1 MEMMQHLI
9 EAHWKIKKKVVDMLN
24 LKETEKLTFVY
35 QTVYN
40 TAPVTFFDTVKKD
53 GCVSAAFKIF
63 TALSVSGKKNEETT
77 FTVPKDS
84 TFAYGL
90 MEIQTEDG
98 TLGIPPR
105 TRKVRQFNVGW
116 WSISSDSEDSCESL
130 QQVKRELKMK
140 EGLLQPLAGLPE
152 STRQDLLKTLGQ
164 LLEDRNALAQLLD
177 QLSTKVSDC
186 PQSQAVSSFMELLK
200 ASNTSQK
207 DAVEMLVNAMDTL
220 PDGVPA
226 LLTTCSPDTL
236 RVLKQLVSSLKED
249 GQAKLPES
257 LPPPL
262 QEGGELRW
270 AAELLCSTNE
280 TLRELS
286 EQWDRPEFP
295 AVVLEVLCLVVS
307 GLSLMSS

>member
-1 MEMMQHLI
+1 MGTVKLGAAMDVMDGASPVTLNKKTVDI
-9 EAHWKIKKKVVDMLN
+9 EKLRRNCTGKKIKKKVVDMLK

-40 TAPVTFFDTVKKD
+40 TAPVTFFDKVKKD
-53 GCVSAAFKIF
+53 SSAAFKIF

-98 TLGIPPR
+98 TL
-105 TRKVRQFNVGW
+105 
-116 WSISSDSEDSCESL
+116 
-130 QQVKRELKMK
+130 ELKMK

-295 AVVLEVLCLVVS
+295 AVLLEVLCLVVS